1 MTAPGFLADVDRF
14 PELGRSL
21 TDGAV
26 GLDGVAVTLPDP
38 PDAGA
43 STAVVADALAGVS
56 EAVGLLVVGMHATSG
71 ASGAAGEGYR
81 TTDDEAAH
89 GLPGHPR

>member
-1 MTAPGFLADVDRF
+1 MSAPGFLVEVDRF

-21 TDGAV
+21 TDGATT
-26 GLDGVAVTLPDP
+26 LDAVAVTLPDP

-71 ASGAAGEGYR
+71 ATGAAGEEYR
-81 TTDDEAAH
+81 STDDDAAH
-89 GLPGHPR
+89 GLPGHPI